1 MRAREISRG
10 SDKIPVPARLETCHV
25 LAVAPPVSPGSGR
38 VRGIRRSRLINMRKF
53 AIASLL
59 LAGVALSGSVLAQDA
74 APQAAP
80 ATKPAASQPAS
91 SSSSSSHH
99 KNKKN
104 KATPQP
110 GQPNQKGGHSAKR
123 TAKSTL
129 PQTEAS
135 H

>member
-1 MRAREISRG
+1 
-10 SDKIPVPARLETCHV
+10 
-25 LAVAPPVSPGSGR
+25 
-38 VRGIRRSRLINMRKF
+38 MRKF

-59 LAGVALSGSVLAQDA
+59 VAGVALSGSLLAQDA

-80 ATKPAASQPAS
+80 ANKPASSTPAPAS
-91 SSSSSSHH
+91 SSKHH
-99 KNKKN
+99 KKN
-104 KATPQP
+104 KNND
-110 GQPNQKGGHSAKR
+110 GQPKPKGSKSAKR

>member
-1 MRAREISRG
+1 
-10 SDKIPVPARLETCHV
+10 
-25 LAVAPPVSPGSGR
+25 
-38 VRGIRRSRLINMRKF
+38 MRKF

-59 LAGVALSGSVLAQDA
+59 VAGMALSGSLLAQDA

-80 ATKPAASQPAS
+80 ATKPAAAAAAPAS
-91 SSSSSSHH
+91 SSSHH
-99 KNKKN
+99 HKKN
-104 KATPQP
+104 KDKNN
-110 GQPNQKGGHSAKR
+110 GQPKQKGSKSAKR

>member
-1 MRAREISRG
+1 
-10 SDKIPVPARLETCHV
+10 
-25 LAVAPPVSPGSGR
+25 
-38 VRGIRRSRLINMRKF
+38 MRKF

-80 ATKPAASQPAS
+80 ATKPAAAAQPAS
-91 SSSSSSHH
+91 SSSSSSSHH
-99 KNKKN
+99 HNKKN
-104 KATPQP
+104 KTTPQP

>member
-1 MRAREISRG
+1 MISRF
-10 SDKIPVPARLETCHV
+10 IT
-25 LAVAPPVSPGSGR
+25 
-38 VRGIRRSRLINMRKF
+38 MRKF

-59 LAGVALSGSVLAQDA
+59 VAGVALSGSVLAQNA

-80 ATKPAASQPAS
+80 ATPSAAAAQPAA
-91 SSSSSSHH
+91 SSSHH
-99 KNKKN
+99 HKKN
-104 KATPQP
+104 KSSST
-110 GQPNQKGGHSAKR
+110 GQPKQKGSKSAKR

>member
-1 MRAREISRG
+1 
-10 SDKIPVPARLETCHV
+10 
-25 LAVAPPVSPGSGR
+25 
-38 VRGIRRSRLINMRKF
+38 MRKF

-59 LAGVALSGSVLAQDA
+59 VAGMALSGSLLAQAA

-80 ATKPAASQPAS
+80 ATPQAAAAPAS
-91 SSSSSSHH
+91 SSHHH

-104 KATPQP
+104 KNN
-110 GQPNQKGGHSAKR
+110 GQPKQKGSKSAKR

>member
-1 MRAREISRG
+1 
-10 SDKIPVPARLETCHV
+10 
-25 LAVAPPVSPGSGR
+25 
-38 VRGIRRSRLINMRKF
+38 MRKF

-59 LAGVALSGSVLAQDA
+59 VAGVALSGSLLAQDA

-80 ATKPAASQPAS
+80 ANAAAAAKPQS
-91 SSSSSSHH
+91 SSTPAPATSSSQHH
-99 KNKKN
+99 KKSKKDAN
-104 KATPQP
+104 
-110 GQPNQKGGHSAKR
+110 GQPKPKGSKSPKR

>member
-1 MRAREISRG
+1 
-10 SDKIPVPARLETCHV
+10 
-25 LAVAPPVSPGSGR
+25 
-38 VRGIRRSRLINMRKF
+38 MRKF

-59 LAGVALSGSVLAQDA
+59 VAGVALSGSVLAQNA

-80 ATKPAASQPAS
+80 ATPSAAAAQPAA
-91 SSSSSSHH
+91 SSSHH
-99 KNKKN
+99 HKKN
-104 KATPQP
+104 KSSST
-110 GQPNQKGGHSAKR
+110 GQPKQKGSKSAKR

>member
-1 MRAREISRG
+1 
-10 SDKIPVPARLETCHV
+10 
-25 LAVAPPVSPGSGR
+25 
-38 VRGIRRSRLINMRKF
+38 MRKF

-59 LAGVALSGSVLAQDA
+59 VAGVALSGSLLAQDA

-80 ATKPAASQPAS
+80 ANKPASSTPAPAS
-91 SSSSSSHH
+91 SSKHH
-99 KNKKN
+99 KKN
-104 KATPQP
+104 KNNNN
-110 GQPNQKGGHSAKR
+110 GQPKPKGSKSAKR

>member
-1 MRAREISRG
+1 
-10 SDKIPVPARLETCHV
+10 
-25 LAVAPPVSPGSGR
+25 
-38 VRGIRRSRLINMRKF
+38 MRKF

-59 LAGVALSGSVLAQDA
+59 VAGVALSGSLMAQTAAPQPA

-80 ATKPAASQPAS
+80 AAAKPASATPAAAPAH
-91 SSSSSSHH
+91 HH
-99 KNKKN
+99 KKSKTDNN
-104 KATPQP
+104 
-110 GQPNQKGGHSAKR
+110 GQPKPKGSKSPKR

>member
-1 MRAREISRG
+1 
-10 SDKIPVPARLETCHV
+10 
-25 LAVAPPVSPGSGR
+25 
-38 VRGIRRSRLINMRKF
+38 MRKF

-59 LAGVALSGSVLAQDA
+59 VAGMALSGSLLAQDA

-80 ATKPAASQPAS
+80 ATKSASATPAS
-91 SSSSSSHH
+91 SSSHHHKKSKSSS
-99 KNKKN
+99 N
-104 KATPQP
+104 
-110 GQPNQKGGHSAKR
+110 GQPKQKGSKSAKR